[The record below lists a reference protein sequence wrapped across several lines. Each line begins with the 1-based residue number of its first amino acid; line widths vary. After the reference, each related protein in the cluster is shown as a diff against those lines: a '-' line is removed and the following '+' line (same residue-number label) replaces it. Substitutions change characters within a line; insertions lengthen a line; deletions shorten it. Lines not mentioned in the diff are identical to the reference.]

1 MEEEIK
7 ESASPV
13 FSFKIEDIPDIPQL
27 YPNQSAPA
35 KPLLKKENSVGAVLN
50 NLEKWVQNQV
60 KEEFISGAAEVETT
74 YGDGAEKIKEYQ
86 ACYVFSPNK
95 TIDKTK
101 VSLTLLPGSIKPGI
115 AKIEK
120 VMADFK
126 DNKIT

>member
-1 MEEEIK
+1 
-7 ESASPV
+7 
-13 FSFKIEDIPDIPQL
+13 
-27 YPNQSAPA
+27 
-35 KPLLKKENSVGAVLN
+35 
-50 NLEKWVQNQV
+50 
-60 KEEFISGAAEVETT
+60 VETT
-74 YGDGAEKIKEYQ
+74 YGDKVESIKEYQ

-120 VMADFK
+120 VMTDFK

>member
-13 FSFKIEDIPDIPQL
+13 VSFKIDDIPDKPQL

-74 YGDGAEKIKEYQ
+74 YGDVAEKIKEYQ

-120 VMADFK
+120 VMTDFK

>member
-1 MEEEIK
+1 
-7 ESASPV
+7 
-13 FSFKIEDIPDIPQL
+13 
-27 YPNQSAPA
+27 
-35 KPLLKKENSVGAVLN
+35 VLN

-74 YGDGAEKIKEYQ
+74 YGDVAEKIKEYQ

>member
-74 YGDGAEKIKEYQ
+74 YGDVAEKIKEYQ